1 MQLKAALQAQAAL
14 VEAALD
20 RYLGPD
26 AGPPQLIAAMRYSLL
41 GGGKRLRPFL
51 VLSAAEL
58 CGGPAGAALPAA
70 CAVEMIHTYSLI
82 HDDLPCMDDDDLRRG
97 RPTNHKVF
105 GEALA
110 VLAGDSLLTLAVQVL
125 SEAAADPRV
134 GCERAVAALTELAR
148 GAGPAGMAG
157 GQVLDLEGEE
167 KAAPAEVMEQI
178 HRLKTGA
185 LFTACLRMGAIV
197 GGGGAAEL
205 AALTAYSRHFGL
217 AFQIQDDVLD
227 VVGDTAKL
235 GKAVGSDER
244 KDKSTYVKLYGLEG
258 ARARAR
264 AEAELAVA
272 ALAPLGAPAAL
283 LSELARYVVEREE

>member
-1 MQLKAALQAQAAL
+1 MDLMEALRAHGAR

-20 RYLGPD
+20 RYLGPS
-26 AGPPQLIAAMRYSLL
+26 AGPPRLVKAMRYSVL

-51 VLSAAEL
+51 VLAAAEL
-58 CGGPAGAALPAA
+58 CGGPAEVALPAA

-105 GEALA
+105 GDALA
-110 VLAGDSLLTLAVQVL
+110 VLAGDALQTLAFQVL
-125 SEAAADPRV
+125 AAAGADPLV
-134 GCERAVAALTELAR
+134 GPERAAAAVLELAR
-148 GAGPAGMAG
+148 GAGPAGMVG
-157 GQVLDLEGEE
+157 GQVLDLQWEE
-167 KAAPAEVMEQI
+167 QAAPPQEMELI

-185 LFTACLRMGAIV
+185 LFSACMRMGAIL
-197 GGGGAAEL
+197 GGGGDIEL
-205 AALTAYSRHFGL
+205 EALTAYSRHFGL
-217 AFQIQDDVLD
+217 AFQIHDDVLD
-227 VVGDTAKL
+227 VAGDTALL

-264 AEAELAVA
+264 TEAGAAVT
-272 ALAPLGAPAAL
+272 ALAPFGARARMLSAL
-283 LSELARYVVEREE
+283 ANYVVERDQ